1 MAVPLL
7 SFDKLRIESEG
18 KPENVP
24 NPATSSKEGT
34 YLPCSTE
41 DMYTQLKTFFT
52 KERSI
57 VIGLVLLGVIFLLL
71 GIFSPSGATLGVQT
85 KKTTAVTSTVTP
97 SPTPTAV
104 VKRDTEESTIPTKV
118 PTTVPTQTATSANT
132 STASN
137 TPTNTPAPQ
146 VATRQVNLSING
158 SGVGS
163 VTVNE
168 GANHCDV
175 LSKAVEQGK
184 ISSLNMKF
192 DENYGSYGVYQINGI
207 GKDNAVWWVFKVN
220 GASPNQGCSHIKVN
234 NGETAEWEYKGS

>member
-1 MAVPLL
+1 MN
-7 SFDKLRIESEG
+7 IQ
-18 KPENVP
+18 
-24 NPATSSKEGT
+24 TI
-34 YLPCSTE
+34 
-41 DMYTQLKTFFT
+41 KTFFT

-57 VIGLVLLGVIFLLL
+57 VIGLLLLGLVFLLL
-71 GIFSPSGATLGVQT
+71 GIFSPSGSTLGVQT
-85 KKTTAVTSTVTP
+85 KKTVVNKV
-97 SPTPTAV
+97 SPTPFAA
-104 VKRDTEESTIPTKV
+104 
-118 PTTVPTQTATSANT
+118 PTTVVVAIKTQEKVVATPVPTNVPAQAASATTAT
-132 STASN
+132 

-146 VATRQVNLSING
+146 EATRQVNLSING

-175 LSKAVEQGK
+175 LSKALEQGK

-207 GKDNAVWWVFKVN
+207 GKDNAVWWVYKVN
-220 GASPNQGCSHIKVN
+220 GASPSQGCSHVKVN